1 MHSRGHVLLLL
12 ELVKLDDNLAV
23 GSAKHSFNLVN
34 TEGAPASIIRIILK
48 VSYVNMII
56 CRPFLFWSEGEEARA
71 IETMC
76 RWVKMIPEELKE
88 LSQVL

>member
-1 MHSRGHVLLLL
+1 MLLL

-23 GSAKHSFNLVN
+23 GSAEYAFNLIN
-34 TEGAPASIIRIILK
+34 AEGAPASIIRIILK

-56 CRPFLFWSEGEEARA
+56 CRPFLFWSEGKEASA
-71 IETMC
+71 IEAM
-76 RWVKMIPEELKE
+76 RSWVKMIPEELKE